1 MGFDLGGIGGAIG
14 GWGSS
19 MLFWAVIA
27 MALCAIFIGFLYIKK
42 QFSYKFPV
50 CEVVGVGEG
59 KVMFEYSKAGW
70 FKKKSFFFGLIQ
82 AGGEQEMRV
91 KRGGRKV
98 QQVSSM
104 DYHEING
111 KRGLIVKRKD
121 DDPEVLVPLSKFE
134 ISNEKLLAEIAP
146 ADYRDAAIDILDEK
160 RKETLTWW
168 DENKST
174 LLLAGVIIFALISLI
189 IIFNFAKGESAAWR
203 EAMTKV
209 NQLPASAGAP

>member
-1 MGFDLGGIGGAIG
+1 MGLDLGGIGGAIG
-14 GWGSS
+14 SWGYS
-19 MLFWAVIA
+19 MLFWAIIA
-27 MALCAIFIGFLYIKK
+27 FIIGGIFVAFLYIKK

-59 KVMFEYSKAGW
+59 KVMLEYSKAGW
-70 FKKKSFFFGLIQ
+70 FKKKSFFFGLIE

-91 KRGGRKV
+91 KRGNRKV

-174 LLLAGVIIFALISLI
+174 LLLAGVIVFALISLI
-189 IIFNFAKGESAAWR
+189 IIFNFAKGESSAWR
-203 EAMTKV
+203 EAMTKI
-209 NQLPASAGAP
+209 NHLPASEGAP

>member
-1 MGFDLGGIGGAIG
+1 MGFNLGGMGGAIAS
-14 GWGSS
+14 WGSS
-19 MLFWAVIA
+19 MLFWVIIA
-27 MALCAIFIGFLYIKK
+27 FIIAIIFIGFLYIKK

-59 KVMFEYSKAGW
+59 KVMLEYSKAGW
-70 FKKKSFFFGLIQ
+70 FKKKKFFFGLIE

-91 KRGGRKV
+91 KRGSRKV

-111 KRGLIVKRKD
+111 KRGLLVKRKD
-121 DDPEVLVPLSKFE
+121 DDPEVLVPLSKFL
-134 ISNEKLLAEIAP
+134 ISNEKLLSEIAP

-174 LLLAGVIIFALISLI
+174 LLLAGVIIFSLISLI
-189 IIFNFAKGESAAWR
+189 IIFNFAKGESTAWR

-209 NQLPASAGAP
+209 NQLPASGGAP

>member
-1 MGFDLGGIGGAIG
+1 MGFNLGGMGGAIVS
-14 GWGSS
+14 WGSS
-19 MLFWAVIA
+19 MLFWVIVAVI
-27 MALCAIFIGFLYIKK
+27 IFGVFIGFLYIKK

-50 CEVVGVGEG
+50 CEVIGVGEG
-59 KVMFEYSKAGW
+59 KVMLENSKAGW
-70 FKKKSFFFGLIQ
+70 FKKKKFFFGLIET
-82 AGGEQEMRV
+82 GGEQEMRV

-104 DYHEING
+104 DYHDING

-134 ISNEKLLAEIAP
+134 ISNEKLLCEIAP

-203 EAMTKV
+203 DAMTKV
-209 NQLPASAGAP
+209 NSLPASGSAP

>member
-1 MGFDLGGIGGAIG
+1 
-14 GWGSS
+14 
-19 MLFWAVIA
+19 
-27 MALCAIFIGFLYIKK
+27 
-42 QFSYKFPV
+42 
-50 CEVVGVGEG
+50 
-59 KVMFEYSKAGW
+59 
-70 FKKKSFFFGLIQ
+70 
-82 AGGEQEMRV
+82 
-91 KRGGRKV
+91 
-98 QQVSSM
+98 M

-134 ISNEKLLAEIAP
+134 VANEKLLSEIAP

-189 IIFNFAKGESAAWR
+189 IIFNFAKGESTAWR

-209 NQLPASAGAP
+209 NQLPASGGAP

>member
-1 MGFDLGGIGGAIG
+1 MAYNLGGMGGAIVS
-14 GWGSS
+14 WGSS
-19 MLFWAVIA
+19 MLFWSIV
-27 MALCAIFIGFLYIKK
+27 ALIIVAIFVGFLYVKK

-50 CEVVGVGEG
+50 LEVVGVGQG
-59 KVMFEYSKAGW
+59 KVMIEKSKCGW
-70 FKKKSFFFGLIQ
+70 FKKKSMFFGLIET
-82 AGGEQEMRV
+82 GGEQEMRV
-91 KRGGRKV
+91 KAGNRKV

-104 DYHEING
+104 DYQEMNG
-111 KRGLIVKRKD
+111 KRCLIVKRKD
-121 DDPEVLVPLSKFE
+121 DDPNVLVPLSSFE
-134 ISNEKLLAEIAP
+134 ISNEKLLAAIAP

-203 EAMTKV
+203 DAMTKV
-209 NQLPASAGAP
+209 NQLPASSAAP

>member
-1 MGFDLGGIGGAIG
+1 MGFNLGGIGGAIG
-14 GWGSS
+14 SWGSS
-19 MLFWAVIA
+19 MLFWSIIAFAFVIIAV
-27 MALCAIFIGFLYIKK
+27 GFLYVKK

-50 CEVVGVGEG
+50 CEVVGIGEG
-59 KVMFEYSKAGW
+59 KVMLEYSKAGW

-134 ISNEKLLAEIAP
+134 VANEKLLSEIAP

-209 NQLPASAGAP
+209 NQLPASGGAP

>member
-1 MGFDLGGIGGAIG
+1 MGFDLGGIGGAVA

-27 MALCAIFIGFLYIKK
+27 LIMAFIFIGFLWIKK

-59 KVMFEYSKAGW
+59 KVMFEMSKAGW

-189 IIFNFAKGESAAWR
+189 IIFNFAKGESTAWR

>member
-1 MGFDLGGIGGAIG
+1 MGFSLGGMGGAIVA
-14 GWGSS
+14 WGSS
-19 MLFWAVIA
+19 MLFWAIIA
-27 MALCAIFIGFLYIKK
+27 FVFVLVAVGFLYIKK

-50 CEVVGVGEG
+50 CEVVGVGDG
-59 KVMFEYSKAGW
+59 KVMLEYSKAGW
-70 FKKKSFFFGLIQ
+70 FKKKSLFFGLIQ
-82 AGGEQEMRV
+82 TGGEQEMCV

-104 DYHEING
+104 DYHDING

-121 DDPEVLVPLSKFE
+121 DDPEVLVPLSRFE
-134 ISNEKLLAEIAP
+134 VKNERLLSEIAP

-174 LLLAGVIIFALISLI
+174 LLLAGVIIFSLISLI

-203 EAMTKV
+203 EAMTKI
-209 NQLPASAGAP
+209 NQLPASGGAP

>member
-1 MGFDLGGIGGAIG
+1 MGFDFGGIGGAIA

-19 MLFWAVIA
+19 MLFWAVILFA
-27 MALCAIFIGFLYIKK
+27 IGLIFIGFLYVKK
-42 QFSYKFPV
+42 LFSYKFPV
-50 CEVVGVGEG
+50 CEIVGVGEG
-59 KVMFEYSKAGW
+59 KVMLEYSKAGW

-91 KRGGRKV
+91 KRGWRKV

-189 IIFNFAKGESAAWR
+189 IIFNFAKGESTAWR

>member
-1 MGFDLGGIGGAIG
+1 MGFNLGGMGGAIVA
-14 GWGSS
+14 WGSS
-19 MLFWAVIA
+19 MLFWAIIA
-27 MALCAIFIGFLYIKK
+27 LVFVFIVIGFLYIKK

-50 CEVVGVGEG
+50 CEVVGVGDG
-59 KVMFEYSKAGW
+59 KVMLEYSKGGW
-70 FKKKSFFFGLIQ
+70 FKKKKFFFGLIE
-82 AGGEQEMRV
+82 AGGEQELRV

-134 ISNEKLLAEIAP
+134 IRNEILLSEIAP
-146 ADYRDAAIDILDEK
+146 ADYRDAVIDILDEK

-189 IIFNFAKGESAAWR
+189 IIFNFAKGESSAWR

-209 NQLPASAGAP
+209 NQLPASGSAP